1 MSEKNKRINSKE
13 IKDGDKI
20 ILNKKRKRK
29 NTKKENNKKN
39 NKIKE
44 KENLDNFIIGNIKIE
59 AGDLRKRIINSYENA
74 KNEYPGIIDDNSKK
88 KEKNIKSCEIFIN
101 NKKISFTYFYNF
113 PKAGNYIIKYKF
125 KNLLNILYLI

>member
-1 MSEKNKRINSKE
+1 MSEKNKRKNSKE

-59 AGDLRKRIINSYENA
+59 AGDLRKRIINSYENV
-74 KNEYPGIIDDNSKK
+74 KKEYPGIIDDNSKK
-88 KEKNIKSCEIFIN
+88 KEKNIKSYEIFIN
-101 NKKISFTYFYNF
+101 NKEINITYFYNF

>member
-1 MSEKNKRINSKE
+1 MSEKNKRKNSKE

-59 AGDLRKRIINSYENA
+59 AGDLRKRIINSYENV
-74 KNEYPGIIDDNSKK
+74 KKEYPGIIDDNSKK

-101 NKKISFTYFYNF
+101 NKKINFTYFYNF